1 MTQTVNVLAYINEL
15 KDAWRKQ
22 NFKFTKEQFEQYEIL
37 KQARK
42 ERVDYFYENDMVWS
56 GPYKSM
62 KSIRGLEDDEE
73 EEQDS

>member
-1 MTQTVNVLAYINEL
+1 MTQTVNVLAHINEL

-22 NFKFTKEQFEQYEIL
+22 NFKFTKEQSEQYEIL

-62 KSIRGLEDDEE
+62 KSIRGLEDEE

>member
-1 MTQTVNVLAYINEL
+1 MTDTVNVLAHINEL

-22 NFKFTKEQFEQYEIL
+22 NFKFTKEQQIEMDLL

-42 ERVDYFYENDMVWS
+42 ERVDYFYANQMVWS

-62 KSIRGLEDDEE
+62 KSIRGLEDEE
-73 EEQDS
+73 ETEE

>member
-1 MTQTVNVLAYINEL
+1 MTDTVNVLAHINEL

-22 NFKFTKEQFEQYEIL
+22 NFKFTKEQADQMELL

-42 ERVDYFYENDMVWS
+42 ERVDYFYEDQRVWS

-62 KSIRGLEDDEE
+62 KSIRGLEDEE
-73 EEQDS
+73 ETEE